1 MIRITVCN
9 LKGGVGKSTVSINLA
24 YELAASGCRVLVVDL
39 DKQANTTKFYNSL
52 DYERPAVGELM
63 LNRAAPVKVIRQKV
77 SCPNGHIDLV
87 PSNMNLLTA
96 NREILLDTLHAQH
109 SRLNKVLHLVDDR
122 YDYCLMDCP
131 PDVDIGV
138 INALS
143 AAAFLI
149 LPADCG
155 EWAGDGVRELLEQVQ
170 MIQEG
175 HNPNLKVMGI
185 LRTMYRR
192 TKACNA
198 AVETLRGL
206 NAPLMDT
213 VLPRAT
219 VIQEATARHKA
230 AAEYAPGSKGAAA
243 MAALAQEVQARVKAV
258 YGDGNE

>member
-1 MIRITVCN
+1 MIRIAVCN

-87 PSNMNLLTA
+87 PSNMNLL
-96 NREILLDTLHAQH
+96 HAQH

-143 AAAFLI
+143 AADFLI

-170 MIQEG
+170 TIQEG
-175 HNPNLKVMGI
+175 HNPDLMVMGI

-198 AVETLRGL
+198 AVEILRGL

-219 VIQEATARHKA
+219 VVQEATARHKA

-243 MAALAQEVQARVKAV
+243 MAALAQEVQARVKAG